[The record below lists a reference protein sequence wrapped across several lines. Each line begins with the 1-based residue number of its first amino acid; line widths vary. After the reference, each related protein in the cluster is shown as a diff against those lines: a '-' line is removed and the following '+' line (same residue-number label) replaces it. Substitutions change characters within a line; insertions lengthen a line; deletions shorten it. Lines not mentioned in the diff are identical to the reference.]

1 MKKKI
6 LITLLVITGLF
17 ATNVLY
23 WTLSDVQQ
31 ECYLKIKNNKELNF
45 YEKASIYS
53 LNLCICAFGW
63 PLSPEA
69 TIQQIL
75 CTVPT
80 EDTIILHSDH
90 FSNHEKI
97 WGLIKKYP
105 NATVHRP
112 AKVVGL
118 QRYVFV

>member
-6 LITLLVITGLF
+6 LITLLVITSLF

-53 LNLCICAFGW
+53 LNLCICAFG
-63 PLSPEA
+63 
-69 TIQQIL
+69 
-75 CTVPT
+75 
-80 EDTIILHSDH
+80 
-90 FSNHEKI
+90 
-97 WGLIKKYP
+97 
-105 NATVHRP
+105 
-112 AKVVGL
+112 
-118 QRYVFV
+118 